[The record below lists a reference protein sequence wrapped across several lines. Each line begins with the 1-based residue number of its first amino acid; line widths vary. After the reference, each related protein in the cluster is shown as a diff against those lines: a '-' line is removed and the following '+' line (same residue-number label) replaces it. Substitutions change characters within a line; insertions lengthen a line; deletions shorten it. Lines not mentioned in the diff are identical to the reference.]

1 MGGYEG
7 GESGGGEG
15 GDWGVLVVV
24 EGTWGDGEGGVDL
37 RPQVLAR
44 VKMEVEGVVEVEV
57 GGWDVVIWWVVG
69 GEVLGR
75 DEVIGW

>member
-1 MGGYEG
+1 M
-7 GESGGGEG
+7 
-15 GDWGVLVVV
+15 
-24 EGTWGDGEGGVDL
+24 DL

-57 GGWDVVIWWVVG
+57 GGWGVVIGWVVG
-69 GEVLGR
+69 GVVSRR

>member
-1 MGGYEG
+1 MGK
-7 GESGGGEG
+7 
-15 GDWGVLVVV
+15 
-24 EGTWGDGEGGVDL
+24 GEGGVDL